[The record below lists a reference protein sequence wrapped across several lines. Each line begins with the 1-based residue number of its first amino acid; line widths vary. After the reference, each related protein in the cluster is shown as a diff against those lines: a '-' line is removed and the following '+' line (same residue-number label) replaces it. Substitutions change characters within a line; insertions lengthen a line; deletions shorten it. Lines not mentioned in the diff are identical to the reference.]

1 VLSLRE
7 LDAKSTRSV
16 ESRHNVSELIMVVAE
31 GLNNCYNN
39 HGPTYIRAVLPT
51 ITTHVLPDTKLHD
64 LITKSQSIQSQ
75 WDSSNGHKQIARCQE
90 QENIC
95 TTHKGHYRNISD

>member
-1 VLSLRE
+1 VLSFVE
-7 LDAKSTRSV
+7 PDAKPTTSE
-16 ESRHNVSELIMVVAE
+16 ESRHNVSELIMVVVE
-31 GLNNCYNN
+31 RLNNRYDN
-39 HGPTYIRAVLPT
+39 HGPTYIWALLPT

-64 LITKSQSIQSQ
+64 PITKSQSSRPK

-95 TTHKGHYRNISD
+95 TTHKGHYRNMSD